1 MIRESQ
7 TDITGRGNTTP
18 MKIYIL
24 ADMEGIS
31 GIRRMEQVQR
41 DSSEYAEGRTLMM
54 KDINAAVDGAFA
66 GGATKVVV
74 ADTHGGGGQVRVG
87 EMDSRAVY
95 EMPGAGSMMP
105 SLDKTFDGV
114 ILLGHHA
121 KAGTMNGF
129 LDHTM
134 NSGGWFEYR
143 INGKVVGEIG
153 IEAAY
158 AGHFGVPVIMVSG
171 DEATA
176 KEARSTLGKVE
187 CAVVKW
193 GIGRN
198 KARCLPLE
206 KAHAIVREAATRA
219 VARAKSFIPF
229 KPKLPATIQ
238 LTFYRTDMAEEFAF
252 RPGAQRV
259 DARTVRRVAHSLRE
273 ICQW

>member
-1 MIRESQ
+1 
-7 TDITGRGNTTP
+7 

-41 DSSEYAEGRTLMM
+41 ESSEYAEGCGLMIQ
-54 KDINAAVDGAFA
+54 DINAAVAGAFD
-66 GGATKVVV
+66 GGAASVVV

-87 EMDSRAVY
+87 EMDARAVY
-95 EMPGAGSMMP
+95 EMPGRGELMP
-105 SLDKTFDGV
+105 SLDRGFDGL

-121 KAGTMNGF
+121 RAGTIGGF

-134 NSGGWFEYR
+134 SSARWFEYR

-158 AGHFGVPVIMVSG
+158 AGHHGVPVIMVSG

-176 KEARSTLGKVE
+176 REARATLGKVE

-198 KARCLPLE
+198 KAKCLPLPR
-206 KAHAIVREAATRA
+206 AHEVVRETARRA
-219 VARAKSFIPF
+219 VARARSFRPF
-229 KPKLPATIQ
+229 RPRLPATIQ
-238 LTFYRTDMAEEFAF
+238 ITFYRTDWAEELAF
-252 RPGAQRV
+252 RPGVERV
-259 DARTVRRVAHSLRE
+259 DARTVRQKIRSLRD
-273 ICQW
+273 IARW